1 MQVEL
6 VPLTIEHIELVRNW
20 RNSKFVSQFMYMDD
34 HISQEQQLAWFENIS
49 KDDQCIYLIIL
60 YKQQPVGL
68 ASITNIDNRNK
79 KCFWAFYLGSEE
91 LQGVG
96 IGSIVE
102 FKVLEY
108 AFEVLKLNKVCC
120 EVLKFNERVLKLH
133 QRFGFVIEA
142 NYRQHIFKGGRY
154 EDAIGVGIL
163 KEDWD
168 NKKIQLKRLL
178 KL

>member
-1 MQVEL
+1 MQVDL
-6 VPLTIEHIELVRNW
+6 APLTIEHIELVRSW
-20 RNSKFVSQFMYMDD
+20 RNSQFVSQFMYTDD
-34 HISQEQQLAWFENIS
+34 SISQEQQAAWFEAVS
-49 KDDQCIYLIIL
+49 KDKQSIYWVIL
-60 YKQQPVGL
+60 YNQQPAGL

-102 FKVLEY
+102 YKVLEH
-108 AFEVLKLNKVCC
+108 AFEVLKLNKICG

-142 NYRQHIFKGGRY
+142 NYRQHVLKGGEY
-154 EDAIGVGIL
+154 HDAVGVGLL

-168 NKKIQLKRLL
+168 AKKEQLKRLL